1 MCPVVVI
8 ERFEF
13 APDVQ
18 QMGLVHHEGAVEQFG
33 SAGSD
38 PAFHDRVHPWYADPG
53 RDYCDAVVGKNVWV
67 PNWSST
73 SCDVGV
79 FVYQP
84 VEQVATS
91 DVRLGWRRR
100 GW

>member
-1 MCPVVVI
+1 VTKPRPTWPDRAILTALTRLLPCPLHHH
-8 ERFEF
+8 R
-13 APDVQ
+13 
-18 QMGLVHHEGAVEQFG
+18 LVT
-33 SAGSD
+33 
-38 PAFHDRVHPWYADPG
+38 PATLLCWHRRLVTKRWTL
-53 RDYCDAVVGKNVWV
+53 WV
-67 PNWSST
+67 PKWSST

-100 GW
+100 WW